1 MYLPKVLDGLG
12 DFLFARRDLLL
23 GIIGVP
29 RAFTFVPQEAVC
41 LSFDAGV
48 FRFPLLPGQRV
59 KLVLD
64 RRYRVVVDR
73 FVLLHLTAGS

>member
-1 MYLPKVLDGLG
+1 M
-12 DFLFARRDLLL
+12 
-23 GIIGVP
+23 P
-29 RAFTFVPQEAVC
+29 RALTFVPQEAVS

-48 FRFPLLPGQRV
+48 FRFPLLPCQRV

-73 FVLLHLTAGS
+73 FVLLHLAAGS